1 MWTRWNTHTIVSAEA
16 DDVIDVLT
24 RVEAI
29 HGWSP
34 VAFDLDDLAERHL
47 HTGCR
52 ARVIGRLAGFGV
64 AFDVEVEE
72 ATHERLA
79 LLASGPV
86 ELDVDYRVE
95 PTDLGTSV
103 TAEVSVRSAGGT
115 TGRLIARAVNTLLA
129 AGALDRALGRIATE
143 AEASSADMALA
154 A

>member
-1 MWTRWNTHTIVSAEA
+1 MWTRWNTHTIVAAEP
-16 DDVIDVLT
+16 DDVIETLT
-24 RVEAI
+24 AVEAI

-34 VAFDLDDLAERHL
+34 VDFELDDLADRRL
-47 HTGCR
+47 HTGCH

-64 AFDVEVEE
+64 TFDVQVRE
-72 ATHERLA
+72 ATRDRLA

-103 TAEVSVRSAGGT
+103 QAVVSVRSAGGT

-129 AGALDRALGRIATE
+129 AGVLDRALSRIGAE
-143 AEASSADMALA
+143 AEAASADMALA